1 MIQCYFSFYRMSVW
15 LSLSGFSL
23 IWATDI
29 VIKTCQMSIALGFIF
44 FLAFNEFQVKLHKN
58 V

>member
-1 MIQCYFSFYRMSVW
+1 MIQCYFSFLECLW